1 MEKFAFYIGDCTE
14 EILREYLE
22 AAKTVANI
30 VHHKVTV
37 HTDTEVYEVN
47 EDEKE
52 EKEQEQDKVVKHSEE
67 KFESG

>member
-1 MEKFAFYIGDCTE
+1 MKKFVFYIGDCTE

-22 AAKTVANI
+22 EAKSVANI

-52 EKEQEQDKVVKHSEE
+52 EKEQDKVVKHSEE
-67 KFESG
+67 KCESW

>member
-1 MEKFAFYIGDCTE
+1 MEKFAFYVQDCTE
-14 EILREYLE
+14 EELKEFLKE
-22 AAKTVANI
+22 AKVVANI

-52 EKEQEQDKVVKHSEE
+52 EKEQEQNKVVKYSEE
-67 KFESG
+67 KFESW